1 MRGPGGGRV
10 SASSSRKRREEILG
24 PEMVA
29 LIARAI
35 AEAPPLS
42 PAKFERLR
50 RIFGPAAQ
58 RHRMRLTNDAQS
70 DLVTSRAA

>member
-1 MRGPGGGRV
+1 M

-29 LIARAI
+29 FIARAV

-50 RIFGPAAQ
+50 RIFGPAAE
-58 RHRMRLTNDAQS
+58 RHRRRLANDTRPGLETA
-70 DLVTSRAA
+70 RAA